1 MVSREDHSNLN
12 ETKQSIGGVVPLQPA
27 RLRRGDTSSHTR
39 TRTRTHALATRTRT
53 WAAGQSK
60 TLEGWCPCGLRARD
74 VEIRVEMCIT
84 SVNPDY
90 TLH

>member
-1 MVSREDHSNLN
+1 
-12 ETKQSIGGVVPLQPA
+12 
-27 RLRRGDTSSHTR
+27 
-39 TRTRTHALATRTRT
+39 
-53 WAAGQSK
+53 
-60 TLEGWCPCGLRARD
+60 LEGWCPCGLRARD